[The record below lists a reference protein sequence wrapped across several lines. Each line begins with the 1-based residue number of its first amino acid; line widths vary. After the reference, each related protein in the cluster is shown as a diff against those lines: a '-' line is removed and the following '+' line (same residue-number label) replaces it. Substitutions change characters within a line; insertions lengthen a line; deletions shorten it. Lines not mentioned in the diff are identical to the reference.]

1 MNRREFL
8 KTGGAWTAIAATGG
22 SWYSYDHGVFSTA
35 RGDAFSAWE
44 HWQAGNGQQTLP
56 LVRAAILA
64 ASPHNTQP
72 WRFELT
78 DSSIALHLDRS
89 RNVGNLDPYLRE
101 EYLGMGCALENL
113 MLAAPACGYSAS
125 ATTVP
130 GSLIGPVSKQ
140 ALEPVARVVVQPG
153 PREESDLYRAIPRRH
168 TNRGPYDPL
177 RPLPSDF
184 LSALSQLPGAD
195 DQVKIF
201 LFTHRGQR
209 KKIASV
215 SSVANETLY
224 SDADVASA
232 SERWLRLQWK
242 QVQMLRDG
250 LTIDAFGLPPFTAA
264 FLKTLPAPL
273 LRPLVK
279 MGQRT
284 GYKERMLAA
293 PLMGFIAVRDRYDAA
308 QTLHAGR
315 IWQRAHLLATHHGIA
330 ARPSNESVELI
341 DYERFMGRPKH
352 ALDRLTAIIGDAAWQ
367 PTFAFLM
374 GYPNLAC
381 TASPRREAEQM
392 LIS

>member
-8 KTGGAWTAIAATGG
+8 KTGGVLTAVAATGG
-22 SWYSYDHGVFSTA
+22 SWYTYDHGVFSTA
-35 RGDAFSAWE
+35 KGDAFSAWE

-78 DSSIALHLDRS
+78 DSSVALHMDRS

-125 ATTVP
+125 AILAR
-130 GSLIGPVSKQ
+130 GSLAGPLPKQ
-140 ALEPVARVVVQPG
+140 NLEPVARVEVQPG

-168 TNRGPYDPL
+168 TNRGPYDPV
-177 RPLPSDF
+177 RPLPPDF
-184 LSALSQLPGAD
+184 IDALSQLPGAD
-195 DQVKIF
+195 DPIKIF
-201 LFTHRGQR
+201 LFTDGQQR
-209 KKIASV
+209 EKIADV
-215 SSVANETLY
+215 SSLANKTLY
-224 SDADVASA
+224 SDEEVESA
-232 SERWLRLQWK
+232 SERWIRLQWK
-242 QVQMLRDG
+242 QVQLLRDG
-250 LTIDAFGLPPFTAA
+250 LTIDAFGLPPLTAA
-264 FLKTLPAPL
+264 FLKTLPAPV
-273 LRPLVK
+273 LRPLVAR
-279 MGQRT
+279 GQKT
-284 GYKERMLAA
+284 GYKERMLTA
-293 PLMGFIAVRDRYDAA
+293 PLMGFIAVQDRYDVT
-308 QTLHAGR
+308 QTLQAGR

-341 DYERFMGRPKH
+341 YYERFMGRPKH

-374 GYPNLAC
+374 GYPTLAC
-381 TASPRREAEQM
+381 TASPRRDAEGM